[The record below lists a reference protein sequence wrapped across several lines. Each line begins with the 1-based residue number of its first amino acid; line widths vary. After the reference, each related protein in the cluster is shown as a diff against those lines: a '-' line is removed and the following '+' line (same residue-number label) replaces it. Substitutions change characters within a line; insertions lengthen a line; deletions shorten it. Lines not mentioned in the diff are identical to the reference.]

1 MILYVLLGWR
11 NHLPERIE
19 KFVLEKSKSS
29 FFFTFRFS
37 SRRFWEGRFAKN
49 EKGAPVHWVREGAS
63 CSKNCSPKVSK
74 NLCLSRNVKG
84 GVFSKWISMLAK
96 YLNENWKC
104 EKKNRITRS
113 FVVNFLERSDR
124 DFRILSVW
132 CKCGCLSYGLYK
144 LVPEEKIGWDLL
156 RKLFATK
163 VISFSFSGKQLWAR
177 SATSFYPKFQHNF
190 PVKIPNRW

>member
-1 MILYVLLGWR
+1 MFCLVEEIIYLKELKSLCLRKAKVFFSHSDIHREDSEKEGLPKMRRGHRFTGSGRGLLAPKTVLR
-11 NHLPERIE
+11 KFERTSASAE
-19 KFVLEKSKSS
+19 MS
-29 FFFTFRFS
+29 
-37 SRRFWEGRFAKN
+37 
-49 EKGAPVHWVREGAS
+49 REGS
-63 CSKNCSPKVSK
+63 SPNGSLCS
-74 NLCLSRNVKG
+74 LSI
-84 GVFSKWISMLAK
+84 W
-96 YLNENWKC
+96 NENWKC

-190 PVKIPNRW
+190 PVKIPKRW